1 MAISAQH
8 TKFVYPDYVS
18 ALPADIYISGM
29 DRKQQQYD
37 LGRQQLQNKL
47 DIYGQIKSEFI
58 KPEDMEYFDSEMSNM
73 LNEINKNAGL
83 DFSVKSNVNAVMNIG
98 KPLENNNVLKNALSS
113 SRKYKELMTQF
124 QSIDPKDRGAAND
137 YFFMKNINS
146 WLQDGKAGSQ
156 LQADPYT
163 PYGIDK
169 KVYGQLM
176 KDLKPITE
184 TYTTIDESG
193 RYIQK
198 QVISGVSAARFEQAY
213 LSTIGESGVRQ
224 LQMDAQYQLETRG
237 KGAITNQ
244 YLQDQALYAD
254 GISKELTSL
263 QQKQEAALA
272 KEGSTGPNVLMI
284 KEKIA
289 DLSKKQNLILSRLS
303 QDPSTIDDSTLV
315 RHIISENLRDTSGS
329 YAYQSVDEEL
339 KEEPYALEQYKTS
352 LNIYEYQQKENL
364 DLLYDTERQ
373 RLGITSRKS
382 GKQEL
387 QNPPAGAQETSAA
400 LLKDTPVI
408 YESDTLIN
416 AVRTPEKWNS
426 FVAGF
431 AKHIGDFDYTI
442 DPNTGKVN
450 VVGEGK
456 KNVQQALEKIA
467 DENNW
472 DQKEYLEVSRSLGG
486 GAIAENFYW
495 KMKGLGSKLGLNMPR
510 YSEDGLSSK
519 IKDAEGT
526 EKNVT
531 SNSTIIVN
539 YSVPGFK
546 PFSRKFKVND
556 FLKVPASELLFVQ
569 SVNVDPETAE
579 KQN

>member
-176 KDLKPITE
+176 KDLKPTTE

-198 QVISGVSAARFEQAY
+198 QVISGVSAARF
-213 LSTIGESGVRQ
+213 
-224 LQMDAQYQLETRG
+224 
-237 KGAITNQ
+237 
-244 YLQDQALYAD
+244 
-254 GISKELTSL
+254 
-263 QQKQEAALA
+263 
-272 KEGSTGPNVLMI
+272 
-284 KEKIA
+284 
-289 DLSKKQNLILSRLS
+289 
-303 QDPSTIDDSTLV
+303 
-315 RHIISENLRDTSGS
+315 
-329 YAYQSVDEEL
+329 
-339 KEEPYALEQYKTS
+339 
-352 LNIYEYQQKENL
+352 
-364 DLLYDTERQ
+364 
-373 RLGITSRKS
+373 
-382 GKQEL
+382 
-387 QNPPAGAQETSAA
+387 
-400 LLKDTPVI
+400 
-408 YESDTLIN
+408 
-416 AVRTPEKWNS
+416 
-426 FVAGF
+426 
-431 AKHIGDFDYTI
+431 
-442 DPNTGKVN
+442 
-450 VVGEGK
+450 
-456 KNVQQALEKIA
+456 
-467 DENNW
+467 
-472 DQKEYLEVSRSLGG
+472 
-486 GAIAENFYW
+486 
-495 KMKGLGSKLGLNMPR
+495 
-510 YSEDGLSSK
+510 
-519 IKDAEGT
+519 
-526 EKNVT
+526 
-531 SNSTIIVN
+531 
-539 YSVPGFK
+539 
-546 PFSRKFKVND
+546 
-556 FLKVPASELLFVQ
+556 
-569 SVNVDPETAE
+569 
-579 KQN
+579 